1 MHVVAMKPF
10 NTVQQDNVT
19 ETETDLFHASS
30 GAAQVHAQ
38 EDDYDEQVE
47 GEHDPVDGLRD
58 ETPSGRVDFLVA
70 RDVVGAGDVH
80 GLHVDGVTASGW
92 ELRERGGAHLRDTLC
107 H

>member
-58 ETPSGRVDFLVA
+58 EAPAGRVDSLFPG
-70 RDVVGAGDVH
+70 DVVGAGDVH
-80 GLHVDGVTASGW
+80 GIHVDGVTARGR
-92 ELRERGGAHLRDTLC
+92 ELREAGTFS
-107 H
+107 